1 MSIFESNY
9 LIGYVDRKWAEIL
22 SIYYDSLVS
31 VFMMIRECHYMIQ
44 VNCNGVLFSG

>member
-31 VFMMIRECHYMIQ
+31 VFMIDKRMSLYD
-44 VNCNGVLFSG
+44 SGEL